1 MAELMGNKAIEDA
14 AIKWIGELERAPGR
28 LAEATRYAGSAG
40 DVESPPRVSSR
51 SRPRVGRVEA
61 MISGWRRTRSRH
73 DYGHK
78 LAGLPPGRRAVRL
91 RQASGVAPQHRVRSG
106 AIPEPT
112 GSQRSSRHG
121 MESAIGLALDAS
133 GLISGGCPRV
143 SWNLRCGPISSRY
156 TVK

>member
-1 MAELMGNKAIEDA
+1 MAELTGNKAIEDV

-40 DVESPPRVSSR
+40 DVESPPRVIE
-51 SRPRVGRVEA
+51 VKAAGRTCRGNDLWLETHQVKA
-61 MISGWRRTRSRH
+61 
-73 DYGHK
+73 
-78 LAGLPPGRRAVRL
+78 RL
-91 RQASGVAPQHRVRSG
+91 RAQAGGPTPRPARGQVTPGQRGGASAPRSVRSDPG
-106 AIPEPT
+106 ANGLAAVIT
-112 GSQRSSRHG
+112 ARDGVRH
-121 MESAIGLALDAS
+121 SLALDAS